1 MKVILKNV
9 SFNAD
14 FEKYSKI
21 WNYIC
26 DIVVIQFVH
35 IYYIIIIA
43 IKL

>member
-21 WNYIC
+21 WNYIY

-35 IYYIIIIA
+35 IY
-43 IKL
+43 LSLL